1 MSWFDFMEAW
11 SYMVNI
17 HIEGSMYVCYNY
29 LAVSPTPSCQS
40 HVCRKQTIPYSC
52 HNLVLSDEV
61 GSALMQCETGLAA
74 ARKASPEVCVPA
86 KGVKSRTFGSR
97 TNPSQLGS
105 SKSREHLDR
114 PSHLTV

>member
-1 MSWFDFMEAW
+1 MHPADTTSSPPEAETQVVFKAFT
-11 SYMVNI
+11 SVAPRRHFSAGNVV
-17 HIEGSMYVCYNY
+17 HLTVH
-29 LAVSPTPSCQS
+29 T
-40 HVCRKQTIPYSC
+40 
-52 HNLVLSDEV
+52 SDS
-61 GSALMQCETGLAA
+61 GDRPMDTALMQCETGLAA

>member
-1 MSWFDFMEAW
+1 MACPSRCCTHLNDGW
-11 SYMVNI
+11 S
-17 HIEGSMYVCYNY
+17 IE
-29 LAVSPTPSCQS
+29 
-40 HVCRKQTIPYSC
+40 VCRPVDT
-52 HNLVLSDEV
+52 
-61 GSALMQCETGLAA
+61 ALMQCETGLAA

-114 PSHLTV
+114 PSHLT